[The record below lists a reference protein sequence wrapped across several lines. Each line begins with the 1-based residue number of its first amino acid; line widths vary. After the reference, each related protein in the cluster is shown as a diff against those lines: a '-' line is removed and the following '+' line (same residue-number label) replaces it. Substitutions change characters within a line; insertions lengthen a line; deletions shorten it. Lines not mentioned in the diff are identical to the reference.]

1 MERFRGTCM
10 GGLVYKYV
18 RVANIFNWYLAIIV
32 LKLFMYSSRGIMA
45 SSSEI
50 VNAATTNGLDLHTAK
65 PPYIQFVSWSCNWAF
80 LYPESALRIL
90 RGDAR
95 FKLHRDHRVSNWS
108 PTSQNS
114 GQTL

>member
-1 MERFRGTCM
+1 M

-18 RVANIFNWYLAIIV
+18 RVAKYIKWYLTIIV

-45 SSSEI
+45 SSSET
-50 VNAATTNGLDLHTAK
+50 VNAATTNGLDLHTTK

-90 RGDAR
+90 PVTRG
-95 FKLHRDHRVSNWS
+95 LNYIEI
-108 PTSQNS
+108 TE
-114 GQTL
+114 